1 MTAILPMEPFTNMVM
16 AQIEI
21 WNKKSTNY
29 SKMLIT
35 IDTGASVTTISS
47 DILHTL
53 GYNTTNGVTK
63 RITTASGSIYVKSIN
78 LTMRIGEIE
87 LNDIEVYAHAFP
99 QESFSLGVL
108 GVNVLSLFDVNFA
121 FSKRKIEFYTHNHE

>member
-78 LTMRIGEIE
+78 LTMRIGGIE

>member
-78 LTMRIGEIE
+78 LTMRIGGIE
-87 LNDIEVYAHAFP
+87 LTMSKYMP
-99 QESFSLGVL
+99 M
-108 GVNVLSLFDVNFA
+108 LSLKKA
-121 FSKRKIEFYTHNHE
+121 FR

>member
-1 MTAILPMEPFTNMVM
+1 MTAILPMEPFANMVM
-16 AQIEI
+16 AQIEL
-21 WNKKSTNY
+21 WNKKLTDY

-53 GYNTTNGVTK
+53 GYNTTDGITK
-63 RITTASGSIYVKSIN
+63 RITTASASIYVKSIN
-78 LTMRIGEIE
+78 MTMRIGEIE

-121 FSKRKIEFYTHNHE
+121 FSKRKIEFYAHNHE